1 MFLHTLEASLGSSRT
16 YTDGMVE
23 QPNFPIVLAS
33 SSPRRQELLGQ
44 LFDKF
49 TVDPADIDEDA
60 LTTSDPT
67 ETAEDLALAKAQE
80 VAKRH
85 PEALVIGSDTVVA
98 LETESGWVQY
108 AKPSDPEDA
117 FRILSTLSGKTHWV
131 ITGVAVVGPR
141 GSHVSS
147 DSTGVTFKELN
158 PDSIWE
164 YIRTGNP
171 MDKAG
176 AYGAQ
181 VLTNDPRFDFL
192 ESLEGRMDT
201 VIGLPVD
208 LVQSLVAAYAQSE

>member
-1 MFLHTLEASLGSSRT
+1 
-16 YTDGMVE
+16 MVE
-23 QPNFPIVLAS
+23 QPTFPIVLAS
-33 SSPRRQELLGQ
+33 SSPRRQELLKQ
-44 LFDKF
+44 LFDTF
-49 TVDPADIDEDA
+49 TVDPSDIDEDA

-67 ETAEDLALAKAQE
+67 ETAESLALAKAQE

-98 LETESGWVQY
+98 LETKDGWVQY
-108 AKPSDPEDA
+108 AKPSDAYDA
-117 FRILSTLSGKTHWV
+117 YRILTTLSGKTHWV
-131 ITGVAVVGPR
+131 ITGVAVVGPL

-147 DSTGVTFKELN
+147 DSTGVTFKHLE
-158 PDSIWE
+158 PEAVWE

-192 ESLEGRMDT
+192 ASLDGRMDT

-208 LVQSLVAAYAQSE
+208 LVQGMVAAYAQS

>member
-1 MFLHTLEASLGSSRT
+1 MR
-16 YTDGMVE
+16 MVE

-33 SSPRRQELLGQ
+33 SSPRRQELLKQ
-44 LFDKF
+44 LFDTF

-60 LTTSDPT
+60 LTVEDPT
-67 ETAEDLALAKAQE
+67 ETAESLALAKAQE

-98 LETESGWVQY
+98 LETDEGWVQY

-147 DSTGVTFKELN
+147 DSTGVTFKVLN
-158 PDSIWE
+158 PESMWE
-164 YIRTGNP
+164 YIGTGNP

-208 LVQSLVAAYAQSE
+208 LVQSLVAAYAQS

>member
-1 MFLHTLEASLGSSRT
+1 
-16 YTDGMVE
+16 MVE
-23 QPNFPIVLAS
+23 QPDFPIVLAS
-33 SSPRRQELLGQ
+33 SSPRRQELLKQ
-44 LFDKF
+44 LFDNF

-67 ETAEDLALAKAQE
+67 ETAEDLALAKAQA

-85 PEALVIGSDTVVA
+85 PDALVIGSDTVVA
-98 LETESGWVQY
+98 LETEGGWVQY
-108 AKPSDPEDA
+108 AKPADEDDA

-147 DSTGVTFKELN
+147 DSTGVTFKVLD

-192 ESLEGRMDT
+192 EGLDGRMDT
-201 VIGLPVD
+201 VVGLPVD

>member
-1 MFLHTLEASLGSSRT
+1 
-16 YTDGMVE
+16 MVE
-23 QPNFPIVLAS
+23 HPNFPIVLAS
-33 SSPRRQELLGQ
+33 ASPRRQELLKQ
-44 LFDKF
+44 LFDTF

-80 VAKRH
+80 VSKRH

-98 LETESGWVQY
+98 LETEEGWVQY
-108 AKPSDPEDA
+108 AKPSDSEDA

-147 DSTGVTFKELN
+147 DSTGVTFKALS

-181 VLTNDPRFDFL
+181 VLTKDPRFDFL
-192 ESLEGRMDT
+192 QALDGRMDT

>member
-1 MFLHTLEASLGSSRT
+1 
-16 YTDGMVE
+16 MVE
-23 QPNFPIVLAS
+23 QPIFPIVLAS
-33 SSPRRQELLGQ
+33 ASPRRQELLKQ
-44 LFDKF
+44 LFDTF

-85 PEALVIGSDTVVA
+85 PQALVIGSDTVVA
-98 LETESGWVQY
+98 LETDEAWVQY
-108 AKPSDPEDA
+108 SKPSDPEDA
-117 FRILSTLSGKTHWV
+117 FRILSSLSGKTHWV

-147 DSTGVTFKELN
+147 DSTGVTFKTLN

-192 ESLEGRMDT
+192 ETLEGRMDT
-201 VIGLPVD
+201 VVGLPVD

>member
-1 MFLHTLEASLGSSRT
+1 MR
-16 YTDGMVE
+16 MVE
-23 QPNFPIVLAS
+23 QPSFPIVLAS
-33 SSPRRQELLGQ
+33 SSPRRQELLKQ
-44 LFDKF
+44 LFDTF

-67 ETAEDLALAKAQE
+67 ETAEGLALAKAQE

-98 LETESGWVQY
+98 LETENGWVQY
-108 AKPSDPEDA
+108 AKPADADDA
-117 FRILSTLSGKTHWV
+117 FRILTTLGGQTHWV
-131 ITGVAVVGPR
+131 ITGVAVVGPS

-147 DSTGVTFKELN
+147 DSTGVTFKHLE
-158 PDSIWE
+158 PEAVWE

-192 ESLEGRMDT
+192 ESLDGRMDT

-208 LVQSLVAAYAQSE
+208 LVQGMVAAYAQS

>member
-1 MFLHTLEASLGSSRT
+1 VFLHTLEASLGSSRT
-16 YTDGMVE
+16 YTCGMVE

-44 LFDKF
+44 LFDTF

-98 LETESGWVQY
+98 LETDEGWVQY

-147 DSTGVTFKELN
+147 DSTGVTFRELN

-192 ESLEGRMDT
+192 EALEGRMDT
-201 VIGLPVD
+201 VVGLPVD

>member
-1 MFLHTLEASLGSSRT
+1 
-16 YTDGMVE
+16 MVE